1 MYNFFDT
8 HAHIHDK
15 AFDDDRVDVLARMEA
30 LPMAAITIGT
40 DKQESQKAVQVAQ
53 SHSHVYAAVGLH
65 PADNVLE
72 EFDYGVYKHLAEQDK
87 VVALG
92 ECGLDYY
99 YVETFFEK
107 DKQEKGI
114 SWNKDAEVDRQK
126 RIFEE
131 HINLASE
138 LRKPLMLHIRD
149 VKGAYDAYEDALH
162 MLENA
167 QVSGKNVRGNVHFFA
182 GNIDIAQKFLD
193 IGFTISFPGTITFTK
208 EYDDVVRFVPL
219 DMLHAETDSPYAA
232 PVPYRGKRNEPV
244 YVQEVVAKIAVLKE
258 MPMEEVR
265 VQLLENAKRVFGLT
279 F

>member
-1 MYNFFDT
+1 
-8 HAHIHDK
+8 
-15 AFDDDRVDVLARMEA
+15 
-30 LPMAAITIGT
+30 
-40 DKQESQKAVQVAQ
+40 
-53 SHSHVYAAVGLH
+53 
-65 PADNVLE
+65 
-72 EFDYGVYKHLAEQDK
+72 

-149 VKGAYDAYEDALH
+149 VKGSYDAYEDALH

-258 MPMEEVR
+258 ISIEEVR